1 LEVNGFGDWISI
13 FDIYKKN
20 LLKNF
25 LNNIFRRKVIYLI
38 ENYNFKNSSV
48 IVTPSVVLRNNL
60 MEIGIPKEKILVIPN
75 GVDVKK
81 FDYRINE

>member
-1 LEVNGFGDWISI
+1 MEVNGFGDWISI